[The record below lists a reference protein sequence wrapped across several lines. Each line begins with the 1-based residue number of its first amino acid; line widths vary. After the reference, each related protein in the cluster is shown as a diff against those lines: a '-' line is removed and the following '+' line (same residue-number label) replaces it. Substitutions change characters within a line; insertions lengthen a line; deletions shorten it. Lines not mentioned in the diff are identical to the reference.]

1 MVKPGRDL
9 DVEVAKKI
17 LKLQVWFDHD
27 KQEWLCYHPA
37 QKEQVVVLP
46 QYSTNSDHAYTIVHE
61 LQKHGFQCHVGSD
74 MEHGGT
80 GDIGFR
86 STFFKK
92 TDKKVKAV
100 YGKSLSHAICLAA
113 LQLLKREPKPE
124 EKPIYGEV
132 IKFPKK

>member
-17 LKLQVWFDHD
+17 LKLQVWFDHN
-27 KQEWLCYHPA
+27 KQEWLCYHPS
-37 QKEQVVVLP
+37 QKDRVVVLP
-46 QYSTNSDHAYTIVHE
+46 HYSMDSAQAYTIVHA
-61 LQKHGFQCHVGSD
+61 LQQHGFQCHVGSD
-74 MEHGGT
+74 MERDENGEP
-80 GDIGFR
+80 GFR

-100 YGKSLSHAICLAA
+100 YGKNLAHAICLAA
-113 LQLLKREPKPE
+113 LQLLSRKGKPD